1 MLKNIELKRG
11 EARDFGFLN
20 LRADGAVRVR
30 LIGVWANSSQE
41 IWWLATNLK
50 KPVSEIV
57 GFYDRRMAIEEQF
70 RDAKGARFGLK
81 MKWTCFEKAQY
92 LETMYLLVS
101 VAMLLWT
108 SVGRVF
114 ENENPKVRLRC
125 KQKGARL
132 SLLRVG
138 ILFWRKAT
146 ENITIDDQLYQR
158 QSPKTESENLQMD

>member
-1 MLKNIELKRG
+1 M
-11 EARDFGFLN
+11 
-20 LRADGAVRVR
+20 
-30 LIGVWANSSQE
+30 S
-41 IWWLATNLK
+41 
-50 KPVSEIV
+50 
-57 GFYDRRMAIEEQF
+57 IEEQF
-70 RDAKGARFGLK
+70 RDGKGVRFGLK
-81 MKWTCFEKAQY
+81 LKWTQFERGEY
-92 LETMYLLVS
+92 LERMYLLVG